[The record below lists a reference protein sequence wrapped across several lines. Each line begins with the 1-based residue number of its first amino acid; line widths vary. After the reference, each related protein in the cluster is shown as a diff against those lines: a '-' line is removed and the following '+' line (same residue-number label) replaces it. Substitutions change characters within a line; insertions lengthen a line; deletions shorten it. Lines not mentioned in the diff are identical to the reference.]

1 MGSSDFSDPANYAR
15 QKLMKLKHWSWVV
28 IAVAFT
34 LATAMTW
41 LGYRALSVADEDLAA
56 RVGIRYLTHDP
67 AATDYWPV
75 FSPDGKSVLFSRQ
88 LFGEHQWNFFSVSAH
103 GGEARP
109 FMRSNLRI
117 SATRANWSGKTNVIA
132 FTNVT
137 SGRTSDTWLVNGD
150 GTQPRALSIQGLSG
164 QTDYPSWYPDGNTF
178 ALMDA
183 DKEILQRVD
192 VQQGIATPITKR
204 DVLMTGMP
212 SVSPDG
218 QCVAF
223 AGQKNLGQ
231 AYDQSKN
238 AIWLIC
244 NDSDAHPLE
253 ADPRQGRAPTWSPDG
268 KRIAFESNRGSPV
281 TALYAIFV
289 IKRDGTNPKQVTP
302 YWINANHPVWSP
314 DGKQVVFTARQRKRG
329 FRSGP
334 GIAMTTVQY

>member
-1 MGSSDFSDPANYAR
+1 
-15 QKLMKLKHWSWVV
+15 MKLKHWSWLV
-28 IAVAFT
+28 IAVAAI
-34 LATAMTW
+34 LATAMIW
-41 LGYRALSVADEDLAA
+41 LRYRAAFAVTDEERAA
-56 RVGIRYLTHDP
+56 KVGIRYLTHDP
-67 AATDYWPV
+67 DVVDYWPV
-75 FSPDGKSVLFSRQ
+75 FSPDGKTVLFSRL
-88 LFGEHQWNFFSVSAH
+88 LFGEHQWHFFSVPVH
-103 GGEARP
+103 GGEAQL

-150 GTQPRALSIQGLSG
+150 GTQPRALTAHGLSG
-164 QTDYPSWYPDGNTF
+164 QTDYPSWYPDGSAL

-183 DKEILQRVD
+183 DKGILQRID
-192 VQQGIATPITKR
+192 VQQGIATPITNH
-204 DVLMTGMP
+204 DVVMTGMP

-223 AGQKNLGQ
+223 AGQKNVEQ

-238 AIWLIC
+238 SIWLIC
-244 NDSDAHPLE
+244 NGSDAHPLE

-268 KRIAFESNRGSPV
+268 KRIAFESNRGSPIA
-281 TALYAIFV
+281 ALYAVFV
-289 IKRDGTNPKQVTP
+289 IKRDGTDPEQVTP

-314 DGKQVVFTARQRKRG
+314 DGKQLVFTARQRKRS

-334 GIAMTTVQY
+334 GIAIANVPY